1 MADLSANIVQGFGRH
16 VIMPA
21 TPFLFPAAGILT
33 ETVRIPETLARAI
46 TLLVLVTAEELRGT
60 ANTVTGIRGNTGQVA
75 FNASPDHN
83 AVTSYTAR
91 VRVSGNST
99 VVATQALGKPTPDG
113 NNVIVVDMSSTFS
126 GLSAGNYTVS
136 ILATSAGGS
145 TDSTESAAF
154 ALPLT

>member
-1 MADLSANIVQGFGRH
+1 MADLNANIVLGYGRTA
-16 VIMPA
+16 IMPSI
-21 TPFLFPAAGILT
+21 PVLFPASGILT
-33 ETVRIPETLARAI
+33 ESARITTSVARAI
-46 TLLVLVTAEELRGT
+46 TLLVMVTAEELRGR

-75 FNASPDHN
+75 FNASPDHA

-99 VVATQALGKPTPDG
+99 VVATQGLGKPTPDG
-113 NNVIVVDMSSTFS
+113 NNVIVVDLSSTFS

-136 ILATSAGGS
+136 ILSTSAGGS